1 MSEEKRKVKSVRLNQ
16 YLREIILNSVLEE
29 YVKNNLKPYG
39 FETRDQLDKAVKKHR
54 HGACMKLWKKQYGSI
69 DFSLVPRWALDTS
82 GDFSVAQQDD
92 TSKVFVIRL
101 KDDNNLAL
109 PCKSAIDVLVT
120 KSKWDAMFSKS
131 NALAKAKEACTKGR
145 GKLKDEVKP
154 ILDSFSSTK
163 QLLDTWPSMEKF
175 LPPNVADPDKG
186 VNLPALSLSRLEE
199 KINGK

>member
-16 YLREIILNSVLEE
+16 SLRDTILNSVLLE
-29 YVKNNLKPYG
+29 YVKNNLKPHG
-39 FETRDQLDKAVKKHR
+39 FENRGQLEEAVKKLR
-54 HGACMKLWKKQYGSI
+54 HDACMKLWKKQYGSI

-92 TSKVFVIRL
+92 TSKVFVVRL
-101 KDDNNLAL
+101 KDDNGLAL

-120 KSKWDAMFSKS
+120 KSKWDTMFAKS
-131 NALAKAKEACTKGR
+131 NALAKAKEACTGGR
-145 GKLKDEVKP
+145 KNLKDEVKP
-154 ILDSFSSTK
+154 ILDSFGSTK
-163 QLLDTWPSMEKF
+163 QLLETWPSMEKF